1 MERRKDNYFLK
12 DNTCF
17 GKAALIFQFL
27 VWILIIILNIL
38 GFLLSKAPE
47 KEKYPFK
54 ITLIALGSIVL
65 PILLIFY
72 YIFEF
77 TSDIFEYLK
86 TIRRKGK
93 ITNIID
99 FLKEF
104 FKKEPVISFKVK
116 NINKTYGGYDVNYKT
131 EYEYEYGDHY
141 REIGYTKIVTREETW
156 NKDKEI
162 ITTNLINSI
171 PFSIYS
177 FRDISESLIISNRTA
192 FLELDITEETYFAD
206 KISLLDAKNEM
217 EKIQISQNDRI
228 DFEMEKKDFQY
239 YYLIIND
246 SIFLNL
252 YMFVFFV
259 IIGLG
264 EPYKCYLK
272 SICDKKYLL
281 IKKIVSTRNDLFSDS
296 NNKLYQNLNPIII
309 YKNVNYKYKNDSFG
323 NTKINYHP
331 AIPSKAEIE
340 ESNNLNEKD
349 EEKLFK
355 IFKNT
360 NANAN
365 KLNNEIDTSDFS
377 NEYKVFI

>member
-177 FRDISESLIISNRTA
+177 FRDISESLIISKRTA

-239 YYLIIND
+239 YY
-246 SIFLNL
+246 
-252 YMFVFFV
+252 
-259 IIGLG
+259 
-264 EPYKCYLK
+264 
-272 SICDKKYLL
+272 
-281 IKKIVSTRNDLFSDS
+281 
-296 NNKLYQNLNPIII
+296 
-309 YKNVNYKYKNDSFG
+309 
-323 NTKINYHP
+323 
-331 AIPSKAEIE
+331 
-340 ESNNLNEKD
+340 
-349 EEKLFK
+349 
-355 IFKNT
+355 
-360 NANAN
+360 
-365 KLNNEIDTSDFS
+365 
-377 NEYKVFI
+377 